1 MSKKRYEAKIFL
13 DKKQKEHFKKFG
25 VYADVNSKIA
35 EWMQEYADI
44 EVKKL
49 SILVVS
55 QQRELLEA
63 YTQFLWTQHN
73 NLTDADNNKLALEKF
88 IAYYCG

>member
-49 SILVVS
+49 SIPVVS
-55 QQRELLEA
+55 DIVNFNDLKMRRCFLDDTTLL
-63 YTQFLWTQHN
+63 W
-73 NLTDADNNKLALEKF
+73 NL
-88 IAYYCG
+88 YY

>member
-1 MSKKRYEAKIFL
+1 MKNTEQIKNIIEATSMGRLEK
-13 DKKQKEHFKKFG
+13 D
-25 VYADVNSKIA
+25 A
-35 EWMQEYADI
+35 
-44 EVKKL
+44 VKKC
-49 SILVVS
+49 ILDLQDVS

-88 IAYYCG
+88 IASYCV